1 MQQWLALLTRPDLSF
16 KINYLYILERSVA
29 DEDLSKLKIDKTQPA
44 FKRAPKRKKRLYI
57 IAGIVLA
64 ILIILALAGVFSP
77 AARVDVVSVQQFYPA
92 QSFTV
97 LNASGYVVPQRKAA
111 VASKITARL
120 QELFVEEG
128 SSVKKDQV
136 LARLE
141 NADLA
146 ATLRQAEANLN
157 AARSSVEQARAEL
170 NDAQVNFEREKRLLA
185 KEFTTRSVYDA
196 AEARYKKALA
206 AVSGARS
213 QVGAQEAVVREAKVS
228 LEYTYIRAPFDGVV
242 LTKNADIGDIV
253 TPIGAAATAKAA
265 VVTLADMST
274 LKVEADVSESN
285 LGQLKLGQ
293 PCQIQLDA
301 IPDTRFDGTVHM
313 IVPTADRAKA
323 TVMVKVSFNRLDPRI
338 LPEMSAKVAFLSR
351 EVSERERASR
361 LAVDR
366 RAVIERN
373 GRKYVFIVR
382 QGRAMQAE
390 VTTQDTFGNMIQITS
405 GASSG
410 DKAVLNPPSRLSNGS
425 RVKINE

>member
-1 MQQWLALLTRPDLSF
+1 MP
-16 KINYLYILERSVA
+16 
-29 DEDLSKLKIDKTQPA
+29 DEDLAKLKIDKSRAA
-44 FKRAPKRKKRLYI
+44 FTRPGRRKKGVYI
-57 IAGIVLA
+57 AAGAVL
-64 ILIILALAGVFSP
+64 LVLVILAFTGIFSP
-77 AARVDVVSVQQFYPA
+77 AVRVDAVSVQQFYPA
-92 QSFTV
+92 QSFTL

-120 QELFVEEG
+120 QELYVEEG
-128 SSVKKDQV
+128 NRVKKDQV

-141 NADLA
+141 NADLSA
-146 ATLRQAEANLN
+146 SLRQAQENLGV
-157 AARSSVEQARAEL
+157 ARSSVDQAAAEL
-170 NDAQVNFEREKRLLA
+170 NDARVNFEREKRLLV

-206 AVSGARS
+206 AVSGAQS
-213 QVGAQEAVVREAKVS
+213 QVRAREAAVREAKVS

-253 TPIGAAATAKAA
+253 TPIGAATTAKAA

-285 LGQLKLGQ
+285 LGKLKVGQ

-313 IVPTADRAKA
+313 IVPTADRTKA
-323 TVMVKVSFNRLDPRI
+323 TVMVKVNFNHLDSRI

-351 EVSERERASR
+351 EVSEGERKAR
-361 LAVDR
+361 LAVNR
-366 RAVIERN
+366 KAVVEKN
-373 GRKYVFIVR
+373 GRRYVFVVR
-382 QGRAMQAE
+382 QGRAHLTE
-390 VTTQDTFGNMIQITS
+390 ITTKDTFGDMIEIKS

-410 DKAVLNPPSRLSNGS
+410 DKVVLNPPSRLSNGA

>member
-1 MQQWLALLTRPDLSF
+1 M
-16 KINYLYILERSVA
+16 A

-44 FKRAPKRKKRLYI
+44 FKKPARRRKTIYI
-57 IAGIVLA
+57 VAGIVLV
-64 ILIILALAGVFSP
+64 ILIVLAVAGVFTP
-77 AARVDVVSVQQFYPA
+77 AVPVDVVSVQQFYPA
-92 QSFTV
+92 QSFTL

-128 SSVKKDQV
+128 NRVKKDQI

-157 AARSSVEQARAEL
+157 VVRSSVDQASAEL
-170 NDAQVNFEREKRLLA
+170 NDAKVNFEREKRLLA

-213 QVGAQEAVVREAKVS
+213 QVRANEAAVREAKVS
-228 LEYTYIRAPFDGVV
+228 LEYTYIRAPFDAVV

-253 TPIGAAATAKAA
+253 TPIGAATTAKAA

-285 LGQLKLGQ
+285 LGKLKVGQ

-301 IPDTRFDGTVHM
+301 IPDTRFDGSVHM
-313 IVPTADRAKA
+313 IVPTADRTKA
-323 TVMVKVSFNRLDPRI
+323 TVMVKVNFTRLDSRI

-351 EVSERERASR
+351 EVSEREKAPR
-361 LAVDR
+361 LAVNR
-366 RAVIERN
+366 KAIVEKN
-373 GRKYVFIVR
+373 GRKYVFAVR
-382 QGRAMQAE
+382 QGRAVLTE
-390 VTTQDTFGNMIQITS
+390 ITTQDTFGDMIEIKS
-405 GASSG
+405 GTASG
-410 DKAVLNPPSRLSNGS
+410 DKVVLNPPSRLSNGS
-425 RVKINE
+425 RVKVNE